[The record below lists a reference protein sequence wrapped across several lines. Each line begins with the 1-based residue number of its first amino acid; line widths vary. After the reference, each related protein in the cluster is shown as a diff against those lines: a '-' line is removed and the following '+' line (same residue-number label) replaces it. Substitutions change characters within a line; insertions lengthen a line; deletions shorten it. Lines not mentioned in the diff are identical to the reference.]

1 VSQPTAT
8 TTFDEAA
15 LAALPEAAGF
25 TGPLRKQ
32 AFEEFHAL
40 PLPSPETEEWR
51 YTDVS
56 DFTFDVAARTP
67 GGRAENLDGVPG
79 HVLAAAGSVG
89 DRSGLLIQ
97 HNSDVM
103 VTHLDPAVAA
113 AGVRFGDLDAA
124 AAEHPDLT
132 ERYLHQLVPTGR
144 TKFTALH
151 GAFRTGGTF
160 LYVPRDV
167 SVSLPLQSLTYVDAD
182 DAAVFPRTL
191 LIADRGA
198 EVTFIDRYVSPD
210 LDRALSD
217 AVVEIF
223 AEAGAHVRYVAL
235 QEWGDGMT
243 HLAVQ
248 RARVGDGA
256 RVQSFGVAFG
266 GALSRVEVEVDL
278 VGERAATEL
287 LGVYFGADEQHI
299 DHRSIQRHIGSRS
312 SSDLLYK
319 GALKDSSNAIYT
331 GTVVI
336 EAGAHECDAYQTNR
350 NVLLSEHAKA
360 QSVPNLEILTDDPT
374 RCGHAAS
381 VGPVSDDELFYLMSR
396 GIPRDEAERLIVFGF
411 FSEVLDRLGLPEIRG
426 GVERTIEAEL
436 AREA

>member
-1 VSQPTAT
+1 MSQPTAT

-15 LAALPEAAGF
+15 LATLPEAAGF
-25 TGPLRKQ
+25 TGPVRKQ
-32 AFEEFHAL
+32 AFEEFQAL
-40 PLPSPETEEWR
+40 PLPSQETEEWR

-56 DFTFDVAARTP
+56 GLSFDVAPYTP
-67 GGRAENLDGVPG
+67 GGRAADLDGVPG
-79 HVLAAAGSVG
+79 HVLDAAGAVG
-89 DRSGLLIQ
+89 DRAGLLIQ

-103 VTHLDPAVAA
+103 VAHLDPGLAA

-124 AAEHPDLT
+124 AAEHPDLI

-144 TKFTALH
+144 TIFTALH
-151 GAFRTGGTF
+151 GAYRTGGTF
-160 LYVPRDV
+160 LYVPPDV
-167 SVSLPLQSLTYVDAD
+167 SVSLPLQSLTYLDAD
-182 DAAVFPRTL
+182 RAAIFPRTL

-210 LDRALSD
+210 LERALSD

-223 AEAGAHVRYVAL
+223 AEAGAHVRYVGL
-235 QEWGDGMT
+235 QEWGDGVT

-266 GALSRVEVEVDL
+266 GALSRIEVEVDL
-278 VGERAATEL
+278 VGERSATEL
-287 LGVYFGADEQHI
+287 LGVYFGADQQHV

-319 GALKDSSNAIYT
+319 GALKGSSNAIYT

-336 EAGAHECDAYQTNR
+336 ESGAHECDAYQTNR

-411 FSEVLDRLGLPEIRG
+411 FSEVLDRLDLPEIRG
-426 GVERTIEAEL
+426 SVERTIEAEL
-436 AREA
+436 TREA